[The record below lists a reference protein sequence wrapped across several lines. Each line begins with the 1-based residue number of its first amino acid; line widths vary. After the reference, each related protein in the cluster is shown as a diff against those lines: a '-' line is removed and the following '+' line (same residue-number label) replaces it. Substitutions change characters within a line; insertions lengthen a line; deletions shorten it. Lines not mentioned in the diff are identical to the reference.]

1 MNFFICEMFC
11 LWNVYIYDCVI
22 YEMFNYEI
30 AIKSFLCKLQN
41 SPQTFA
47 VESGNPKIN
56 LIWIP
61 APDTNLSWIRKKVK
75 NVSKIVDIFILTT
88 LLSENGFNTVVKIK
102 FMVNHSN
109 QKTRVFKF
117 FIISFVK
124 FRKISKVSF
133 SRISIYFRKMLCF
146 FPRNTKFYNFEN

>member
-61 APDTNLSWIRKKVK
+61 APDTNLSISWIIKNLNYSIFFQVK

-88 LLSENGFNTVVKIK
+88 HLSENGFNTVLEIK

-109 QKTRVFKF
+109 LHSNLKTRLFKF
-117 FIISFVK
+117 FINF
-124 FRKISKVSF
+124 FR
-133 SRISIYFRKMLCF
+133 
-146 FPRNTKFYNFEN
+146 